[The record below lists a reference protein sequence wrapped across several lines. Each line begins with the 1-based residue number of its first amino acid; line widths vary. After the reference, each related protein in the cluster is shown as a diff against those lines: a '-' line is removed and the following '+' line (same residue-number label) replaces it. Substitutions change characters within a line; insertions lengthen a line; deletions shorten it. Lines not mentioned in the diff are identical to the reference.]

1 MTMAENSS
9 STPSGT
15 PPEDSRPRP
24 QYGELAPEGWSWT
37 PSPDEPTLATPPA
50 PGPSAAPER
59 AVRPAGTAPAWD
71 RPVTLSLLVLG
82 LLSTFFAVSMLTMI
96 TESIQL
102 LHTQLDLAAYEPD
115 PSAAGLV
122 TAGIIGVSLVWLATA
137 AGVILLLV
145 RGKRA
150 FYVPLIGVVLSAF
163 VFIAFTTAVLAT
175 DPTLLNDPNLM
186 DVYGQL

>member
-1 MTMAENSS
+1 M
-9 STPSGT
+9 
-15 PPEDSRPRP
+15 
-24 QYGELAPEGWSWT
+24 
-37 PSPDEPTLATPPA
+37 
-50 PGPSAAPER
+50 
-59 AVRPAGTAPAWD
+59 
-71 RPVTLSLLVLG
+71 TLSLLVLG